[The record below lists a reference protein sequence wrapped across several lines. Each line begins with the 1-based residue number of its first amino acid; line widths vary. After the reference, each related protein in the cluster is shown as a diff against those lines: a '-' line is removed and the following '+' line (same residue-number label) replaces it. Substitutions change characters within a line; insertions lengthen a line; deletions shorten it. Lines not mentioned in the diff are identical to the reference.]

1 MDINRYSP
9 SYGLNKIHLI
19 KLADYTTEEIFEI
32 LYATKA
38 MKSKFAAH
46 ESTGILTGTTVAL
59 LFGATSLRLR
69 SALEIGIRQLGGTC
83 VNLPY
88 SQSDM
93 LAGENIKDV
102 VNVISRYGV
111 GALVTR
117 GISQDELDEY
127 CAVSP
132 ISIINS
138 NNDDFNPLQALCDLY
153 TIWEKKGKLERL
165 KLAYVGKG
173 ESVASSLVMGAIKCG
188 MEVAIASPA
197 EFGIKPEHLTHAE
210 QYGKIFITDNPIE
223 AVRDADVVYTEGY
236 DYHLAVTDKD
246 REILKPYQVNN
257 ALMNY
262 ANHNAVFMHPLPA
275 TRGLEV
281 TDEVIDGK
289 NSLVLDQGE
298 NRLHVIKAV
307 LALLVK

>member
-9 SYGLNKIHLI
+9 SYGVERKHLT
-19 KLADYTTEEIFEI
+19 KLADYTTEEIFEL

-46 ESTGILTGTTVAL
+46 ETTAILNDVTVAL
-59 LFGATSLRLR
+59 LFGDTSLRMR
-69 SALEIGIRQLGGTC
+69 SAIEIGVRQLGGTC
-83 VNLPY
+83 VSLPY
-88 SQSDM
+88 NKQDM

-102 VNVISRYGV
+102 VNVIARYGV
-111 GALVTR
+111 GALITR
-117 GISQDELDEY
+117 GISQCDLDAY

-153 TIWEKKGKLERL
+153 TIWEKKGKLEGL
-165 KLAYVGKG
+165 KIAYVGKG
-173 ESVASSLVMGAIKCG
+173 KSVASSLIMGAIKCG
-188 MEVAIASPA
+188 MELAIASPA
-197 EFGIKPEHLTHAE
+197 EFGIKPEHITHAE
-210 QYGKIFITDNPIE
+210 QYGKIFITDNPVE
-223 AVRDADVVYTEGY
+223 AVRDADVIYTESYGY
-236 DYHLAVTDKD
+236 HSAVSDGE

-257 ALMNY
+257 ALMNC
-262 ANHNAVFMHPLPA
+262 ASHNAAFMHPLPA

-289 NSLVLDQGE
+289 CSLVLEQGE
-298 NRLHVIKAV
+298 NRMHVLKAA